1 MPSLIIKCKTQN
13 VKGETQNW
21 AQCAEGGLSLEGFV
35 FHSLAFFMS
44 RTLRTRVPAL
54 GDYTGITCEASGT
67 AGAQVLPLGDFNIT
81 GLGFWPMVEIF
92 VKGSR

>member
-54 GDYTGITCEASGT
+54 GDILESPVKL
-67 AGAQVLPLGDFNIT
+67 QELLVLRSYL
-81 GLGFWPMVEIF
+81 
-92 VKGSR
+92 